1 MDEERMDD
9 DGEEGGEEEEEEE
22 GGGGSQHTATSALKG
37 SGSVKLSDGSSS
49 SEHLSVVADGT
60 T

>member
-1 MDEERMDD
+1 MDEERMND
-9 DGEEGGEEEEEEE
+9 DGEEGGEEEEE